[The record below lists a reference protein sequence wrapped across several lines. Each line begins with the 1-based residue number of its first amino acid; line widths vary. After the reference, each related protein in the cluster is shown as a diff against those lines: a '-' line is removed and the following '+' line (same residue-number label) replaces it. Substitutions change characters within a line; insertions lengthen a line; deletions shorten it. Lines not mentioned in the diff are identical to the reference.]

1 MALSMLAAAMDAV
14 AQAGA
19 AAPDPVAWTPQHWDA
34 LGNVLLGVGAVVG
47 GAFGLYTY
55 RKATRTREA
64 EWLDRLFERF
74 YLNPTFSPLLLSFE
88 YEFVAGTNRLV
99 DRVLTVDTPVL
110 APAEIERIRS
120 VDVVLNFLEHLLY
133 LESDRHLL
141 ARDRDAL
148 FGYWLGLLSR
158 PRYASLRQYALHFN
172 YEHVATY
179 CKARKVEHVFLYG
192 SLMRGHAEHVR
203 RGLDQALEFVGE
215 AWVPGR
221 IYPLP
226 PGYPGLKFS
235 REEDGARAHG
245 ELFRVRD
252 ERILRDL
259 DDYEEYFPDRM
270 ERSEY
275 ARRLVHVPGAGVD
288 AWVYEYLGEV
298 EGIDPVQGRWRADAA
313 GARGA
318 SLTASA

>member
-1 MALSMLAAAMDAV
+1 AHARREEPHAPADHPGPAVRRRGRRRGHAPWRAAARGRARAGVGGDRRVRRACRAGAPLQRPHHLDLPGRWWLEDARGRRQGPGGRAGRVPHHRRRRGYRVLNGGTGMALSMLAAAMDAV

-158 PRYASLRQYALHFN
+158 PRYASL
-172 YEHVATY
+172 
-179 CKARKVEHVFLYG
+179 
-192 SLMRGHAEHVR
+192 
-203 RGLDQALEFVGE
+203 
-215 AWVPGR
+215 
-221 IYPLP
+221 
-226 PGYPGLKFS
+226 
-235 REEDGARAHG
+235 
-245 ELFRVRD
+245 
-252 ERILRDL
+252 
-259 DDYEEYFPDRM
+259 
-270 ERSEY
+270 
-275 ARRLVHVPGAGVD
+275 
-288 AWVYEYLGEV
+288 
-298 EGIDPVQGRWRADAA
+298 
-313 GARGA
+313 
-318 SLTASA
+318 